1 MADRH
6 DAASTRWR
14 KLEKHLKLRYQQQ
27 LLELGS
33 IENRLRDAIRQRDNL
48 LNLLESEHLGQAF
61 PFAVVTRQ
69 VTASIEAVKQMEIAQ
84 AEQSLRV
91 HHAKASVEKAADK
104 AATALRNVNRDRALD
119 LSVEAASR
127 AYGKQQ

>member
-27 LLELGS
+27 LMELGS
-33 IENRLRDAIRQRDNL
+33 IENRLRDAICQRDNL
-48 LNLLESEHLGQAF
+48 LKLLESEHLGHAF

-69 VTASIEAVKQMEIAQ
+69 VTASIDAVKQMEMAQ

-91 HHAKASVEKAADK
+91 HHAKASVEKAADQ
-104 AATALRNVNRDRALD
+104 AATALRNANRDRALD

-127 AYGKQQ
+127 AYGRPK